1 MTSTTLLDEFV
12 RHLRVERGLSENT
25 CLSYGYQ
32 LGTYV
37 AFLRA
42 RGMEPA
48 MATRDDVLAYLERR
62 KGEGLKSASLF
73 IAAMAVKQFHRHLAQ
88 IGRASADPT
97 AGMRLPRF
105 KQRIPKPVDAEGMER
120 LLRPPTGAKFSAM
133 CDHAMLELMYATGMR
148 VSELVGLRLGQVD
161 LAAGLARVMGKG
173 SKERIVP
180 FGARAAA
187 VLSSYL
193 AARAARFSTAS
204 DIVFLNARGRG
215 LTRSGFGWRLA
226 AAARRAGI
234 SGNLTPHQIRHTTAT
249 VMLEGGASLRV
260 VQEMLGHASITT
272 TQIYTHVS
280 VNLMRKVCEQ
290 THPGFRSSPT
300 QE

>member
-1 MTSTTLLDEFV
+1 MTSTTLLDEFI
-12 RHLRVERGLSENT
+12 RHLRVERGLANNT

-32 LGTYV
+32 LGAYA
-37 AFLRA
+37 AFLRI
-42 RGMEPA
+42 RGKGVTEA
-48 MATRDDVLAYLERR
+48 MREDVLSFLEAR

-73 IAAMAVKQFHRHLAQ
+73 IVAMAVRQFHRHLAQ
-88 IGRASADPT
+88 SGRAETDPT
-97 AGMRLPRF
+97 CGMSLPRF
-105 KQRIPKPVDAEGMER
+105 KQRIPKPLDAEAMDR
-120 LLRPPTGAKFSAM
+120 LLRPPTGAKFSALR
-133 CDHAMLELMYATGMR
+133 DAAMLELMYATGMR

-161 LAAGLARVMGKG
+161 LDAGLARPMGKG

-187 VLSSYL
+187 ALSLYL
-193 AARAARFSTAS
+193 AARSARFHAALDT
-204 DIVFLNARGRG
+204 VFLNARGRG

-234 SGNLTPHQIRHTTAT
+234 SGRLTPHQIRHSCAT
-249 VMLEGGASLRV
+249 HLLEGGASLRV

-280 VNLMRKVCEQ
+280 ANLMRKTCQ
-290 THPGFRSSPT
+290 SAHPRF
-300 QE
+300 

>member
-1 MTSTTLLDEFV
+1 MTPTTLLDEFI
-12 RHLRVERGLSENT
+12 RHLRVERGLAENT

-32 LGTYV
+32 LGTYL

-48 MATRDDVLAYLERR
+48 TATRDDVLAYLERR
-62 KGEGLKSASLF
+62 KGDGIKSASLF
-73 IAAMAVKQFHRHLAQ
+73 IAAMAVRQFHRHLAQ
-88 IGRASADPT
+88 AGRASADPT

-105 KQRIPKPVDAEGMER
+105 NQRIPKPLDTEAMDR
-120 LLRPPTGAKFSAM
+120 LLRPPVGAKFSALR
-133 CDHAMLELMYATGMR
+133 DAAMLELMYATGMR

-161 LAAGLARVMGKG
+161 LEAGLARPMGKG

-187 VLSSYL
+187 AMNSYL
-193 AARAARFSTAS
+193 AARTVRYPTAP

-226 AAARRAGI
+226 AAARHAGI
-234 SGNLTPHQIRHTTAT
+234 AGHLTPHQIRHSCATAL
-249 VMLEGGASLRV
+249 LEGGASIRV
-260 VQEMLGHASITT
+260 VQEILGHASITT

-280 VNLMRKVCEQ
+280 ANLMRETCRRA
-290 THPGFRSSPT
+290 HPRF
-300 QE
+300 